1 MRCAFINNFAMSTTR
16 KRIYEPRKYN
26 NMCDNMKKRFLTLL
40 IFSACIHL
48 YASEPWSVERCMQYA
63 ADHGHAV
70 RQQRFAL
77 DDSHAARTQA
87 IGAFLPSVY
96 GSISGQMNFGRAID
110 PETNTYT
117 DVSTLYNGYG
127 LQASLDIFDGL
138 QRYNE
143 LRMAKANVAMG
154 RSALTAE
161 KDDVAL
167 KVYKA
172 YMDLVYC
179 LGAIEQV
186 EKKRDES
193 RALLHQTDVM
203 AEVGQKSDADVAQM
217 RATLAAD
224 EYELTH
230 MRTQSTKA
238 RLALQQ
244 LMNYPVDS
252 ILTIAQLIPEADE
265 GISHE
270 TSQTWAWADIVN
282 PRVEKARQC
291 VEAAMYSLRSA
302 RGALLPSLSLSSGI
316 STSFYRNMDH
326 GGHEPFSRQFKNNAG
341 EYVSLS
347 LSIPVFNRLATSSTI
362 RRRKIALEQA
372 KENLEYEQSELR
384 RIIVE
389 AAADVENSK
398 KEVEKMK
405 VQVESDSI
413 AAHLTKRKYEEGLAS
428 SIDVKTS
435 AVTFLQSR
443 VKLLQS
449 QLTMA
454 YNRKLLAYYNGE
466 KLWNE

>member
-1 MRCAFINNFAMSTTR
+1 
-16 KRIYEPRKYN
+16 
-26 NMCDNMKKRFLTLL
+26 MCDNMKKRFLTLL
-40 IFSACIHL
+40 IFSSCIHL

-270 TSQTWAWADIVN
+270 TSQTWDDIAN
-282 PRVEKARQC
+282 PRVEKARQG

-302 RGALLPSLSLSSGI
+302 RGALLPSLSLSGGI

-347 LSIPVFNRLATSSTI
+347 LSIPVFNRLTTSSTI

-413 AAHLTKRKYEEGLAS
+413 AALLTKRKYEEGLAS

>member
-1 MRCAFINNFAMSTTR
+1 MAAAMMALTVSAQKVKTGIEMLKANNFKQLEG
-16 KRIYEPRKYN
+16 KRVGLVTNPTGV
-26 NMCDNMKKRFLTLL
+26 DNFMKSDIDILHEAKNVKLVALFGPEHGVRG
-40 IFSACIHL
+40 
-48 YASEPWSVERCMQYA
+48 SVHAGDHVGNA
-63 ADHGHAV
+63 ADPTTGV
-70 RQQRFAL
+70 
-77 DDSHAARTQA
+77 
-87 IGAFLPSVY
+87 PV
-96 GSISGQMNFGRAID
+96 
-110 PETNTYT
+110 
-117 DVSTLYNGYG
+117 YNGYG

-252 ILTIAQLIPEADE
+252 ILTIAQIIPEADE

-270 TSQTWAWADIVN
+270 TSQTWAWDDIVN
-282 PRVEKARQC
+282 PRVEKARQG

-302 RGALLPSLSLSSGI
+302 RGALLPSLSLSGGI

-413 AAHLTKRKYEEGLAS
+413 AALLTKRKYEEGLAS

>member
-40 IFSACIHL
+40 IFSSCIHL

-270 TSQTWAWADIVN
+270 TSQTWDDIAN
-282 PRVEKARQC
+282 PRVEKARQG

-302 RGALLPSLSLSSGI
+302 RGALLPSLSLSGGI

-347 LSIPVFNRLATSSTI
+347 LSIPVFNRLTTSSTI

-413 AAHLTKRKYEEGLAS
+413 AALLTKRKYEEGLAS

>member
-1 MRCAFINNFAMSTTR
+1 
-16 KRIYEPRKYN
+16 
-26 NMCDNMKKRFLTLL
+26 MCDNMKKRFLTML
-40 IFSACIHL
+40 IFSSCIHL

-270 TSQTWAWADIVN
+270 TSQTWDDIAN
-282 PRVEKARQC
+282 PRVEKARQG

-302 RGALLPSLSLSSGI
+302 RGALLPSLSLSGGI

-413 AAHLTKRKYEEGLAS
+413 AALLTKRKYEEGLAS

>member
-1 MRCAFINNFAMSTTR
+1 
-16 KRIYEPRKYN
+16 
-26 NMCDNMKKRFLTLL
+26 MCDNMKKRFLTLL
-40 IFSACIHL
+40 IFSSCIHL

-179 LGAIEQV
+179 LGAIKQV

-270 TSQTWAWADIVN
+270 TSQTWDDIAN
-282 PRVEKARQC
+282 PRVEKARQG

-302 RGALLPSLSLSSGI
+302 RGALLPSLSLSGGI

-413 AAHLTKRKYEEGLAS
+413 AALLTKRKYEEGLAS

>member
-26 NMCDNMKKRFLTLL
+26 NMCYNMKKRFLTLL

-252 ILTIAQLIPEADE
+252 TLTIAQLIPEADE

-270 TSQTWAWADIVN
+270 TSQTWADIVN

>member
-1 MRCAFINNFAMSTTR
+1 
-16 KRIYEPRKYN
+16 
-26 NMCDNMKKRFLTLL
+26 MCDNMKKRFLTLL
-40 IFSACIHL
+40 IFSSCIHL

-270 TSQTWAWADIVN
+270 TSQTWDDIAN
-282 PRVEKARQC
+282 PRVEKARQG

-302 RGALLPSLSLSSGI
+302 RGALLPSLSLSGGI

-326 GGHEPFSRQFKNNAG
+326 DGHEPFSRQFKNNAG

-347 LSIPVFNRLATSSTI
+347 LSIPVFNRLTTSSTI

-413 AAHLTKRKYEEGLAS
+413 AALLTKRKYEEGLAS

>member
-1 MRCAFINNFAMSTTR
+1 
-16 KRIYEPRKYN
+16 
-26 NMCDNMKKRFLTLL
+26 MCDNMKKRFLTLL

-186 EKKRDES
+186 ERKRDES

-270 TSQTWAWADIVN
+270 TSQAWTT
-282 PRVEKARQC
+282 
-291 VEAAMYSLRSA
+291 L
-302 RGALLPSLSLSSGI
+302 
-316 STSFYRNMDH
+316 
-326 GGHEPFSRQFKNNAG
+326 
-341 EYVSLS
+341 
-347 LSIPVFNRLATSSTI
+347 
-362 RRRKIALEQA
+362 
-372 KENLEYEQSELR
+372 
-384 RIIVE
+384 
-389 AAADVENSK
+389 
-398 KEVEKMK
+398 
-405 VQVESDSI
+405 
-413 AAHLTKRKYEEGLAS
+413 
-428 SIDVKTS
+428 
-435 AVTFLQSR
+435 
-443 VKLLQS
+443 
-449 QLTMA
+449 
-454 YNRKLLAYYNGE
+454 
-466 KLWNE
+466 